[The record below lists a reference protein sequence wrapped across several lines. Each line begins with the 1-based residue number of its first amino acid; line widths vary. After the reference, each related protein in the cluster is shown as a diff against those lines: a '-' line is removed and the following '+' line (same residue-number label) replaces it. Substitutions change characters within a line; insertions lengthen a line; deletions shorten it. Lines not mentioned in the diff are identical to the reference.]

1 LLTVHD
7 HPHIQVL
14 DETVDDFESL
24 CCSSPSLI
32 LREPVQ
38 PMQDSPDV
46 LLSFPYKI
54 HCTALS
60 EGNTLTKMDP
70 HDSPCLSA
78 LVAKA
83 SVESN
88 STMMLNIISSI
99 AGVGGTRVKISARI
113 RR

>member
-1 LLTVHD
+1 MLTIHD
-7 HPHIQVL
+7 DPHIQDL

-38 PMQDSPDV
+38 PLQDSFDV
-46 LLSFPYKI
+46 SFPRKI
-54 HCTALS
+54 HCTELS
-60 EGNTLTKMDP
+60 KHNTSKKMDP
-70 HDSPCLSA
+70 HDRPCLSS
-78 LVAKA
+78 LVARA

-99 AGVGGTRVKISARI
+99 AGVGGIRVKISARI